1 MTTQSTP
8 STYTQLLCF
17 IGIVL
22 SSYALY
28 VEHKTH
34 GRNFDMGGNSIN
46 SSNSK
51 SSTSSSSNIEYNVF
65 GEGEEEFKALCD
77 IDSIGASC
85 SAVFNLPE
93 GRLLSYLSIVPNG
106 HLLDVPNAFLG
117 LLYYTTIFIIEQFLY
132 HQITFL
138 DMKVITVTLNSLA
151 MSSSIYLAY
160 KLIMIK
166 ELCLLCW
173 TTHLLNLLLLFHY
186 GKRLFV
192 SSFGKEK
199 EE

>member
-1 MTTQSTP
+1 M
-8 STYTQLLCF
+8 F
-17 IGIVL
+17 IDFCKQNLSNLTIKALNYIILNKALHNLVEIIRKEREEVL
-22 SSYALY
+22 SS
-28 VEHKTH
+28 
-34 GRNFDMGGNSIN
+34 
-46 SSNSK
+46 
-51 SSTSSSSNIEYNVF
+51 
-65 GEGEEEFKALCD
+65 
-77 IDSIGASC
+77 
-85 SAVFNLPE
+85 
-93 GRLLSYLSIVPNG
+93 LSIVPNG